1 MSPASSSAD
10 DPLAALV
17 AGTWRDPET
26 DELASVPIASIAVE
40 ASLHGSE
47 RDLVAALG
55 MGRRLAVVSDP
66 ATHEALGQRVE
77 AALAGYDV
85 IALRLPAHPHADV
98 ATVER
103 LRAACGDRDAIVAV
117 GSGTINDVCKYA
129 AAQDRKPYV
138 VFATAPSMNGYTSVN
153 AAITVDGHKHTLP
166 AAAPRGVFVDLGVLA
181 RAPKRMIRAGIGD
194 SICRPTAQLDWLMS
208 HLVLGTPYREAPFA
222 LLAADEAGWVEAP
235 EAVLAGDAG
244 AMRALARTLLLS
256 GLGMTLCGGSYPAS
270 QGEHL
275 VSHYIDMF
283 APPARADYL
292 HGEQVAVATQ
302 ATARLQERVLAQ
314 EPPECAATQETEATL
329 AGRFGEEIG
338 RSCWREFSQKAL
350 SAATA
355 QARTARLREVWPEL
369 RAAQQRV
376 ALGASRI
383 ERVLRRAGAPV
394 TPEAIGVSEPF
405 FERAMREARYL
416 RNRLTFLDLAWSAR
430 SAG

>member
-292 HGEQVAVATQ
+292 HGEQVAVATL